1 MSKTSENEDQ
11 IIQYLGNIGAYQLK
25 NIAIIGV
32 FCAPVVWHIMVMT
45 FMNADVGT
53 TTLQHYNICILRALK

>member
-1 MSKTSENEDQ
+1 MTKSSEDQDQ
-11 IIQYLGNIGAYQLK
+11 IIDYLGDIGVYQLK
-25 NIAIIGV
+25 KIGIIGV

-53 TTLQHYNICILRALK
+53 QSTG

>member
-1 MSKTSENEDQ
+1 MTKTSGDEDQ

-45 FMNADVGT
+45 FMNADVG
-53 TTLQHYNICILRALK
+53 NARKCKVKIVRM

>member
-1 MSKTSENEDQ
+1 MTKTSEDEDQ

-45 FMNADVGT
+45 FMNADVGNAVQREAG
-53 TTLQHYNICILRALK
+53 L

>member
-1 MSKTSENEDQ
+1 MTKTSENEDQ
-11 IIQYLGNIGAYQLK
+11 IIQYLGNMGPYQLR

-45 FMNADVGT
+45 FMNADVGRE
-53 TTLQHYNICILRALK
+53 Y